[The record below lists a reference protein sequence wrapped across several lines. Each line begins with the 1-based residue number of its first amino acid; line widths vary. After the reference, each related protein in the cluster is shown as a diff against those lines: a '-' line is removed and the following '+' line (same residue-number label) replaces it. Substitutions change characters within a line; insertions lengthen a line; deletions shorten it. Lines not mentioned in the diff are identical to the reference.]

1 MSIHHY
7 PICTTFA
14 FFINPED
21 TEQKVIV
28 KDPSNLEESVM
39 DGKIVLGMNPY
50 REICTLHLAGKM
62 LIDKNSVL
70 KLTHSAIENA
80 KVAVEMIKN
89 AVFKDE
95 QIRKADGDLGLIHS
109 MKRLDSIMN
118 NERNPQNITSD
129 EEDNGEV
136 DDENETES
144 MMDDSSTPLEAKI
157 TDQGNGV
164 VELNPNPTDEVVAI
178 KEISGEQKRKDN
190 IIEIDL
196 PDDGSDSEE
205 ESVQTLT
212 GQDLQEGRQWY
223 KQSWKK

>member
-7 PICTTFA
+7 PVCTTYA

-21 TEQKVIV
+21 SEQKVIV

-70 KLTHSAIENA
+70 RLTHSAIENA

-95 QIRKADGDLGLIHS
+95 QIRKAGGDLGLIHS

-118 NERNPQNITSD
+118 NERNPQDVTYD
-129 EEDNGEV
+129 EEDEEIE
-136 DDENETES
+136 DENETES
-144 MMDDSSTPLEAKI
+144 MMDESSTPHEAKI

-164 VELNPNPTDEVVAI
+164 VELNPNAGDDVVAI
-178 KEISGEQKRKDN
+178 KEISSEQKRKDK

-223 KQSWKK
+223 KHSWKK

>member
-1 MSIHHY
+1 
-7 PICTTFA
+7 
-14 FFINPED
+14 
-21 TEQKVIV
+21 
-28 KDPSNLEESVM
+28 
-39 DGKIVLGMNPY
+39 
-50 REICTLHLAGKM
+50 M
-62 LIDKNSVL
+62 LIDKNIVL

-95 QIRKADGDLGLIHS
+95 QIRKAGGDLGLIHS

-118 NERNPQNITSD
+118 NERNPQDITYD
-129 EEDNGEV
+129 EEDGEN
-136 DDENETES
+136 DENETES
-144 MMDDSSTPLEAKI
+144 IMDESSTPLQAKV

-164 VELNPNPTDEVVAI
+164 VELNPNAGEEVVAI
-178 KEISGEQKRKDN
+178 KEISGEQKRKEK

-196 PDDGSDSEE
+196 PENGSDSEE